1 MKYISARERSV
12 LSDILNPNQT
22 HTLKSLSIKN
32 DVSTRTIR
40 RDLATLGMLLRDY
53 GLLLDTSEEGIVLH
67 GDIERAKELLAEIP
81 MFDYSSVERTLLCY
95 AELVDQDDF
104 IKLVQL
110 QQALEASSSL
120 VTKAIDELGT
130 IVNVHGGKIERRRNA
145 GIQLIA
151 DEESIRYISFELAL
165 RVLNQLNVILLFE
178 GKALPDIVHPYLH
191 HSLTII
197 LQMDQLHHVIS
208 HLSTKFKERS
218 IPRDDQI
225 ILEAA
230 VYACVVM
237 KRLSIHRHLS
247 VSEEL
252 LVHELIDGLAM
263 EKEGLIDISIFLDS
277 RMSKELLLDH
287 QYATKDVFERFLS
300 DLLARSDIPN
310 HYIRWFYDDLYQW
323 FLKNNQ
329 ASTTSVFSDEL
340 LVEVLRQ
347 EYPILY
353 RKIQEVIEDHIP
365 MYRNSSVIAE
375 GFVLFISKLEDV
387 LQHLELR
394 ALVVCIGGM
403 GSSRMII
410 TRLRNQFPKIHF
422 ENVSLS
428 DLTAYHDKD
437 YDFIVSTVQTSTNK
451 ERTVRV
457 SPLLFESDISKI
469 KQMLKEVGLSQPHKI
484 VNTGKEPHNV
494 LFMSGELNAS
504 NLDELFLLSG
514 TRFLQSKIITDELS
528 YIQLMKDKGEYGYGI
543 PDTNVAIY
551 HVRSDVVALHTVD
564 IIHTRTML
572 AVPSMTNETMEA
584 KIHLF
589 MVSGPVMSEAQKSV
603 FNTISVLLTQSA
615 PFISLLTEPDISMI
629 QKYIEDNMIGEN
641 I

>member
-53 GLLLDTSEEGIVLH
+53 GLLLDTSEEVIALH
-67 GDIERAKELLAEIP
+67 GDTDKAKELLAEIP

-104 IKLVQL
+104 IKLVRI
-110 QQALEASSSL
+110 QQTLEASSSL
-120 VTKAIDELGT
+120 VTKAIDELET
-130 IVNVHGGKIERRRNA
+130 IVSVHGGTIERRRNA

-191 HSLTII
+191 HSIGKI
-197 LQMDQLHHVIS
+197 LQMDQLHHVIL
-208 HLSTKFKERS
+208 HLSSKFKERS

-225 ILEAA
+225 ILETA

-237 KRLSIHRHLS
+237 KRLSVHHRLDVIEDIS
-247 VSEEL
+247 
-252 LVHELIDGLAM
+252 VHELIDGLSI
-263 EKEGLIDISIFLDS
+263 EKEGLIDVSVFLDS

-287 QYATKDVFERFLS
+287 QYATKEVFERFLI
-300 DLLARSDIPN
+300 DLLDRSDIPN
-310 HYIRWFYDDLYQW
+310 QYIRWFYDDLYQW

-340 LVEVLRQ
+340 LVEVLHQ
-347 EYPILY
+347 EYPKLY
-353 RKIQEVIEDHIP
+353 RTIQEVIEDHIP
-365 MYRNSSVIAE
+365 MYRHSSVIAE
-375 GFVLFISKLEDV
+375 GFVLLISKLEDV

-410 TRLRNQFPKIHF
+410 TRLHNQFPNIHF

-428 DLTAYHDKD
+428 DLSVYQDQD

-484 VNTGKEPHNV
+484 VNSEKERHNV
-494 LFMSGELNAS
+494 LFMSGKLNAS
-504 NLDELFLLSG
+504 NLEELFLLSAS
-514 TRFLQSKIITDELS
+514 RFFQKDVIIDES
-528 YIQLMKDKGEYGYGI
+528 RYIQLMKDKGEYGYGI
-543 PDTNVAIY
+543 PGSNVAIY
-551 HVRSDVVALHTVD
+551 HVRSDVVASHTVD
-564 IIHTRTML
+564 IIHTKSL
-572 AVPSMTNETMEA
+572 IVVPSMTHEA
-584 KIHLF
+584 MHSNIHLF
-589 MVSGPVMSEAQKSV
+589 MVSGLVMSEAQKSV
-603 FNTISVLLTQSA
+603 FNTISVLLTQST
-615 PFISLLTEPDISMI
+615 PFISLLSELDISKI